1 MSNETLDEAGV
12 KTKFGVAPE
21 QIVDYLA
28 LVGDSVDNI
37 PGVDKVGPKTA
48 AKWIAQYGSLEGV
61 LAHADEISGVVGEN
75 LRKVRDWL
83 GTARELVTVKSDVEL
98 PFKVEDLAPRERDRQ
113 QLAALFQRFGFK
125 SWLKEVQEERE
136 TPVPAAPA
144 VPPRP

>member
-1 MSNETLDEAGV
+1 M
-12 KTKFGVAPE
+12 
-21 QIVDYLA
+21 
-28 LVGDSVDNI
+28 
-37 PGVDKVGPKTA
+37 
-48 AKWIAQYGSLEGV
+48 
-61 LAHADEISGVVGEN
+61 VGEN

-98 PFKVEDLAPRERDRQ
+98 AFKVVDLVRRERDRQ

-144 VPPRP
+144 MPAAPVIAPAADVPRKYETLSTEADLARWLERMAGAEVVSFDT